1 MTAMDGALR
10 KLYFSNHA
18 TAHESPRILNR
29 PGRRSMHERF
39 TWRPSPRAAV
49 CMTGKSAHTA
59 TDIEQLATL
68 LTNLLPISQGAAAP
82 APPEVGPPCVTAP
95 RCLQVARWPACI
107 AERLVGVADGQ

>member
-1 MTAMDGALR
+1 
-10 KLYFSNHA
+10 
-18 TAHESPRILNR
+18 
-29 PGRRSMHERF
+29 
-39 TWRPSPRAAV
+39 
-49 CMTGKSAHTA
+49 MTGKSAHTA

-107 AERLVGVADGQ
+107 AERLVGVADGQQEVRYEVSVGSAIPAVGLLIVMAGLVLTQIDDRLVAGSR